1 MGLFKKLQN
10 GDTQL
15 KSLKFGN
22 DRPDGGSSNQ
32 PYIKKDIDEDPK
44 NPSFYNDFI
53 IRGGILA
60 PISAAEDTSRL
71 AKYFVDIKNPSG
83 ILFTAKQNLL
93 SRTGTKTEAS
103 SGAGYGGGALNEGV
117 FTPLSTLGQSLVGF
131 TGTHLNKQGL
141 DPTGLIK
148 GLSITTY
155 QDAIRDNQ
163 LKNDDDFQ
171 KNRLL
176 SLSRNLNSDLAG
188 VKGYNLNPEV
198 GTLLSYGGGAR
209 SVVGFGKTKIEYAT
223 DNNGN
228 TLRTLLNP
236 TTNNALKI
244 LNPLLNL
251 RKVARKES
259 ISLLLTESP
268 FSTWDYSQ
276 FQNTT
281 KNLQSETLE
290 DFRESITKTPEN
302 KFYLTSTPGYKN
314 NNIENKFNLGNP
326 GSRTRDRSNPTS
338 SRSSIDRINSFP
350 IYQSNANQYTPGGGL
365 DDMIQFS
372 IAILN
377 NEDLKP
383 NKNYMHFRA
392 FIDSFSDS
400 YDADWKSISYMGR
413 AEKLHKYSGFD
424 RKISMGFTV
433 AAQSKGEMD
442 MMYEKLNFLA
452 SSLAPEYLDSSGTGY
467 MAGNIAYITLGDYI
481 NDQPGIITSVG
492 LDIPQESPWE
502 ITSAQESNNITRQLP
517 HMINVSINFTPIHKF
532 RPSKQTWGGL
542 QPLQGVPLL
551 QKPGNKKF
559 IDPNNQGAPAPP
571 SFSTA
576 NNVGKLPILKP
587 QPIPINPPN
596 TINILNP
603 PPPPPPSPFSTTPGV
618 TSKLGTSFQLI
629 P

>member
-155 QDAIRDNQ
+155 QDAIIKNQ
-163 LKNDDDFQ
+163 TNSLSVDGTYN
-171 KNRLL
+171 NRLVTML
-176 SLSRNLNSDLAG
+176 SSISNDISLELYG
-188 VKGYNLNPEV
+188 VKGYNFNSEA
-198 GTLLSYGGGAR
+198 GTLLSYGGGAG
-209 SVVGFGKTKIEYAT
+209 SVVGFGRTKIKYAT
-223 DNNGN
+223 DNNKLPII
-228 TLRTLLNP
+228 TLHPIKPTLNIGRP
-236 TTNNALKI
+236 
-244 LNPLLNL
+244 
-251 RKVARKES
+251 S
-259 ISLLLTESP
+259 I
-268 FSTWDYSQ
+268 STWDYSQ

>member
-1 MGLFKKLQN
+1 MGLFTLLTNPKNFKFYTSQGYV
-10 GDTQL
+10 GDGLTSNM

-22 DRPDGGSSNQ
+22 DRPNGGSSNQ
-32 PYIKKDIDEDPK
+32 PYVKKDIDEDSK
-44 NPSFYNDFI
+44 NPSLYNDFI

-60 PISAAEDTSRL
+60 PTSAAEDTSRL
-71 AKYFVDIKNPSG
+71 AKYFVDIQNPSG
-83 ILFTAKQNLL
+83 ILFTAKQNIL
-93 SRTGTKTEAS
+93 SRTGPKTEAS
-103 SGAGYGGGALNEGV
+103 GIINGGV
-117 FTPLSTLGQSLVGF
+117 YTPLSTLGQSLVGF

-171 KNRLL
+171 KNRLI
-176 SLSRNLNSDLAG
+176 SLSKNINSDLAG

-290 DFRESITKTPEN
+290 DFRISIPGSTESNP
-302 KFYLTSTPGYKN
+302 YLTSTPGYKD
-314 NNIENKFNLGNP
+314 NNIEKKFNLGNP

-338 SRSSIDRINSFP
+338 SLAPIDTINSYP
-350 IYQSNANQYTPGGGL
+350 IYQSLINQFVPGGEL

-377 NEDLKP
+377 NQEGMG
-383 NKNYMHFRA
+383 KNYMHFRA

-400 YDADWKSISYMGR
+400 YDANWKSISYMGR

-433 AAQSKGEMD
+433 AAQSKGEMN

-452 SSLAPEYLDSSGTGY
+452 SSLAPEYLDASSTGY

-481 NDQPGIITSVG
+481 NDQPGIITSVD

-502 ITSAQESNNITRQLP
+502 ITSASESDNITRQLP
-517 HMINVSINFTPIHKF
+517 HMIKVSINFTPIHKF
-532 RPSKQTWGGL
+532 RPSKQIWGARPRKDEVA
-542 QPLQGVPLL
+542 QLL
-551 QKPGNKKF
+551 KPGNKKY
-559 IDPNNQGAPAPP
+559 IDPKNPGTSDPID
-571 SFSTA
+571 
-576 NNVGKLPILKP
+576 VEKLPTRKPQLISLKP
-587 QPIPINPPN
+587 LSKID
-596 TINILNP
+596 LLESSVP
-603 PPPPPPSPFSTTPGV
+603 PPLPPADPS
-618 TSKLGTSFQLI
+618 LNIIQII

>member
-141 DPTGLIK
+141 DPTGLK
-148 GLSITTY
+148 DNLSITTY
-155 QDAIRDNQ
+155 QDAIIKNQ
-163 LKNDDDFQ
+163 TNAISVDGTYN
-171 KNRLL
+171 NRLVTML
-176 SLSRNLNSDLAG
+176 SSISNDISLELYG
-188 VKGYNLNPEV
+188 VKGYNFNSEA
-198 GTLLSYGGGAR
+198 GTLLSYGGGAG
-209 SVVGFGKTKIEYAT
+209 SVVGFGRTKIKYAT
-223 DNNGN
+223 DNNKLPII
-228 TLRTLLNP
+228 TLHPIKPTLNIGRP
-236 TTNNALKI
+236 
-244 LNPLLNL
+244 
-251 RKVARKES
+251 S
-259 ISLLLTESP
+259 I
-268 FSTWDYSQ
+268 STWDYSQ

-587 QPIPINPPN
+587 QPIPINTPN

>member
-155 QDAIRDNQ
+155 QDAIIKNQ
-163 LKNDDDFQ
+163 TNSLSVDGTYN
-171 KNRLL
+171 NRLVTML
-176 SLSRNLNSDLAG
+176 SSISNDISLELYG
-188 VKGYNLNPEV
+188 VKGYNFNSEA
-198 GTLLSYGGGAR
+198 GTLLSYGGGAG
-209 SVVGFGKTKIEYAT
+209 SVVGFGRTKIKYAT
-223 DNNGN
+223 DNNKLPII
-228 TLRTLLNP
+228 TLHPIKPTLNIGRP
-236 TTNNALKI
+236 
-244 LNPLLNL
+244 
-251 RKVARKES
+251 S
-259 ISLLLTESP
+259 I
-268 FSTWDYSQ
+268 STWDYSQ

-587 QPIPINPPN
+587 QPIPINPLN

>member
-141 DPTGLIK
+141 DPTGLK
-148 GLSITTY
+148 DNLSITTY
-155 QDAIRDNQ
+155 QDAIIKNQ
-163 LKNDDDFQ
+163 TNAISVDGTYN
-171 KNRLL
+171 NRLVTML
-176 SLSRNLNSDLAG
+176 SSISNDISLELYG
-188 VKGYNLNPEV
+188 VKGYNFNSEA
-198 GTLLSYGGGAR
+198 GTLLSYGGGAG
-209 SVVGFGKTKIEYAT
+209 SVVGFGRTKIKYAT
-223 DNNGN
+223 DNNKLPII
-228 TLRTLLNP
+228 TLHPIKPTLNIGRP
-236 TTNNALKI
+236 
-244 LNPLLNL
+244 
-251 RKVARKES
+251 S
-259 ISLLLTESP
+259 I
-268 FSTWDYSQ
+268 STWDYSQ

-532 RPSKQTWGGL
+532 RPSKQTWGGF

-571 SFSTA
+571 TFSTA

-587 QPIPINPPN
+587 QPIPINPLN

>member
-155 QDAIRDNQ
+155 QDAIIENQ
-163 LKNDDDFQ
+163 TNSLSVDGTYN
-171 KNRLL
+171 NRLVTML
-176 SLSRNLNSDLAG
+176 SSISNDISLELYG
-188 VKGYNLNPEV
+188 VKGYNFNSEA
-198 GTLLSYGGGAR
+198 GTLLSYGGGAG
-209 SVVGFGKTKIEYAT
+209 SVVGFGRTKIKYAT
-223 DNNGN
+223 DNNKLPII
-228 TLRTLLNP
+228 TLHPIKPTLNIGRP
-236 TTNNALKI
+236 
-244 LNPLLNL
+244 
-251 RKVARKES
+251 S
-259 ISLLLTESP
+259 I
-268 FSTWDYSQ
+268 STWDYSQ

>member
-155 QDAIRDNQ
+155 QDAIIENQ
-163 LKNDDDFQ
+163 TNSLSVDGTYN
-171 KNRLL
+171 NRLVTML
-176 SLSRNLNSDLAG
+176 SSISKDISLELYG
-188 VKGYNLNPEV
+188 VKGYNFNSEA
-198 GTLLSYGGGAR
+198 GTLLSYGGGAG
-209 SVVGFGKTKIEYAT
+209 SVVGFGRTKIKYAT
-223 DNNGN
+223 DNNN
-228 TLRTLLNP
+228 NPIITLHPIKPTLNIGRP
-236 TTNNALKI
+236 
-244 LNPLLNL
+244 
-251 RKVARKES
+251 S
-259 ISLLLTESP
+259 I
-268 FSTWDYSQ
+268 STWDYSQ

>member
-53 IRGGILA
+53 TRGGILA

-155 QDAIRDNQ
+155 QDAIIENQ
-163 LKNDDDFQ
+163 TNSLSVDGTYN
-171 KNRLL
+171 NRLVTML
-176 SLSRNLNSDLAG
+176 SSISKDISLELYG
-188 VKGYNLNPEV
+188 VKGYNFNSEA
-198 GTLLSYGGGAR
+198 GTLLSYGGGAG
-209 SVVGFGKTKIEYAT
+209 SVVGFGRTKIKYAT
-223 DNNGN
+223 DNNN
-228 TLRTLLNP
+228 NPIITLHPIKPTLNIGRP
-236 TTNNALKI
+236 
-244 LNPLLNL
+244 
-251 RKVARKES
+251 S
-259 ISLLLTESP
+259 I
-268 FSTWDYSQ
+268 STWDYSQ

-532 RPSKQTWGGL
+532 RPSKQTWGGF

-571 SFSTA
+571 TFSTA

-587 QPIPINPPN
+587 QPIPINPLN

-603 PPPPPPSPFSTTPGV
+603 PPPPPPSPFSSTPGV

>member
-22 DRPDGGSSNQ
+22 DRPNGGSSNQ
-32 PYIKKDIDEDPK
+32 PYVKKDIDEDSK
-44 NPSFYNDFI
+44 NPSLYNDFI

-60 PISAAEDTSRL
+60 PTSAAEDTSRL
-71 AKYFVDIKNPSG
+71 AKYFVDIQNPSG
-83 ILFTAKQNLL
+83 ILFTAKQNIL
-93 SRTGTKTEAS
+93 SRTGPKTEAS
-103 SGAGYGGGALNEGV
+103 GIINGGV
-117 FTPLSTLGQSLVGF
+117 YTPLSTLGQSLVGF

-290 DFRESITKTPEN
+290 DFRVSLPGSTESNP
-302 KFYLTSTPGYKN
+302 YLTSTPGYKD
-314 NNIENKFNLGNP
+314 NNIEKKFNLGNP
-326 GSRTRDRSNPTS
+326 GSRTRDRSNPTTS
-338 SRSSIDRINSFP
+338 LASIDTINSYP
-350 IYQSNANQYTPGGGL
+350 IYQSLTNQYGSGEEL

-377 NEDLKP
+377 NQTS
-383 NKNYMHFRA
+383 NSGKNYMHFRA

-433 AAQSKGEMD
+433 AAQSKGEMN

-452 SSLAPEYLDSSGTGY
+452 SSLAPEYLDTSSTGY

-481 NDQPGIITSVG
+481 NDQPGIITSLT
-492 LDIPQESPWE
+492 LDIPEESPWE
-502 ITSAQESNNITRQLP
+502 ITSASESDNITRQLP
-517 HMINVSINFTPIHKF
+517 HMIKVGLNFTPIHKF
-532 RPSKQTWGGL
+532 RPSKQTWEGGTRKD
-542 QPLQGVPLL
+542 GVARLL
-551 QKPGNKKF
+551 KPGNKKY
-559 IDPNNQGAPAPP
+559 IDPKNQGTPDPIDVGKISINKPQRISINPLSKIGLLESSVPPPLPP
-571 SFSTA
+571 SDPSL
-576 NNVGKLPILKP
+576 NII
-587 QPIPINPPN
+587 QIIP
-596 TINILNP
+596 
-603 PPPPPPSPFSTTPGV
+603 
-618 TSKLGTSFQLI
+618 
-629 P
+629 

>member
-141 DPTGLIK
+141 DPTGLK
-148 GLSITTY
+148 DNLSITTY
-155 QDAIRDNQ
+155 QDAIIKNQ
-163 LKNDDDFQ
+163 TNAISVDGTYN
-171 KNRLL
+171 NRLVTML
-176 SLSRNLNSDLAG
+176 SSISNDISLELYG
-188 VKGYNLNPEV
+188 VKGYNFNSEA
-198 GTLLSYGGGAR
+198 GTLLSYGGGAG
-209 SVVGFGKTKIEYAT
+209 SVVGFGRTKIKYAT
-223 DNNGN
+223 DNNKLPII
-228 TLRTLLNP
+228 TLHPIKPTLNIGRP
-236 TTNNALKI
+236 
-244 LNPLLNL
+244 
-251 RKVARKES
+251 S
-259 ISLLLTESP
+259 I
-268 FSTWDYSQ
+268 STWDYSQ